1 MVLRF
6 PAERL
11 NLKFQISHLTQ
22 YEYDAPLLGECFMEA
37 RLRPLTVPG
46 EQICRAYAIGV
57 DPPATVFS
65 YDQPDQ
71 MGYVNHFVLRGEP
84 YQQLSVR
91 TTSTVETFRSNPF
104 EGLDLLAEDWT
115 LLEGRSLCDECAEF
129 LASTPLVPL
138 HDDWTGPAALPSVLA
153 YGQALSGA
161 IYSQFEYVPGATD
174 LLTPLSEFIAQK
186 RGVCQDYAHLMLSAA
201 RSQGV
206 PARYVSGYI
215 YAGAGAGTQG
225 AGATHAWVELYL
237 PSTGVWQGFDPT
249 NNVLVAGNHIKIAV
263 GRDYADVPPTKGL
276 LRAASGSPLPS
287 ETALVVEVTVEKVE
301 E

>member
-1 MVLRF
+1 MTR
-6 PAERL
+6 
-11 NLKFQISHLTQ
+11 

-46 EQICRAYAIGV
+46 EQVCLAHAMTT

-65 YDQPDQ
+65 FDQPDQ
-71 MGYVNHFVLRGEP
+71 MGSISHFVLRGEP
-84 YQQLSVR
+84 YQRLTLR
-91 TTSTVETFRSNPF
+91 AGSTVETLVANPF
-104 EGLDLLAEDWT
+104 EHLDLLAEDWAK
-115 LLEGRSLCDECAEF
+115 LKNKSLCDECAEF
-129 LASTPLVPL
+129 LVPTSLVPL
-138 HDDWTGPAALPSVLA
+138 FGTWPGPAALPSVLA
-153 YGQALSGA
+153 YGQALSAA
-161 IYSQFEYVPGATD
+161 IYSEFEYVPGATD
-174 LLTPLSEFIAQK
+174 ILTPLSDFVAQK

-201 RSQGV
+201 RSRGV

-215 YAGAGAGTQG
+215 YAGAGDGTQG

-237 PSTGVWQGFDPT
+237 PSSGWQGFDPT
-249 NNVLVAGNHIKIAV
+249 NNILVGGSHIKIAV

-276 LRAASGSPLPS
+276 LRAASGRPLPS